1 MLPQERDYH
10 RAVPRSSTALHETLG
25 YELIGM
31 LREVGRKFNRW
42 IDTRWYQPYFEPYL
56 GVGRRNRPS
65 NHRLW
70 DSLVRSSLVFRAP
83 TRRPEYLCAD
93 QSLSSTTGSRLRG

>member
-1 MLPQERDYH
+1 MAAGHVAPVREGAAEPACFGVLPRLGYVVDVGLRRVPLHERAHH

-42 IDTRWYQPYFEPYL
+42 IDTRWYQPHFEP
-56 GVGRRNRPS
+56 
-65 NHRLW
+65 
-70 DSLVRSSLVFRAP
+70 
-83 TRRPEYLCAD
+83 
-93 QSLSSTTGSRLRG
+93 